1 MAEEKE
7 SSEKVQLAQV
17 VAGVLNSLTLTR
29 SIAILLLVVAG
40 SVAYGVFRITRPEW
54 QWSHL
59 LPMAIYRTTTK
70 GGCIYQSFKLERGP
84 DVVIVYR
91 YSARGTA
98 ILNLG
103 YEADY
108 LLPDTPATEE
118 ACRLLRETAGK
129 LEALRK

>member
-1 MAEEKE
+1 VAEEKG

-17 VAGVLNSLTLTR
+17 LAGILSSLTLTR
-29 SIAILLLVVAG
+29 SIAILLLIVAG
-40 SVAYGVFRITRPEW
+40 SIAYGMFRVTRPEW

-70 GGCIYQSFKLERGP
+70 EGCIYQSFKLENGP

-91 YSARGTA
+91 YAARGAA

-108 LLPDTPATEE
+108 LLPDSPATEE
-118 ACRLLRETAGK
+118 ACRYLKQTAGK
-129 LEALRK
+129 LKATGD